1 MDDGCAVC
9 ADTLEWV
16 AYGPCGHR
24 EVCSTCIIRLR
35 FICDD
40 CRCCLCKSELKTI
53 FITKAMG
60 DFTKVINDFSAFA
73 ADPIEG
79 QVGPYWYHEGTQAYI
94 DDLDHYKMIK
104 AMCRLSCTVCDKK
117 DEQRNT
123 GSKRRAEFK
132 NIEHLKSHLLNR
144 HRLLMCSLCLEGRKE
159 LETMLEDCHQVF
171 MCEQKLYTRAQLKQH
186 IKTGDSEVDGSESER
201 GGFMGHPMCEF
212 CQNPFYGE
220 NELYLH
226 MSTEHYT
233 CHICQRRHPGR
244 YEYYRNYDDMEIHFR
259 QEHHLCEDEACLAK
273 KFIVFATESEL
284 KRHNAV
290 EHGGRRMSRS
300 KRNAAL
306 QIPIS
311 FQYRQSYE
319 QDHRVRR
326 HGSQSDSSDSQLS
339 LAMQASLATANAES
353 FHYTST
359 SGEVVVNNQETIG
372 IGSIVG
378 PFGAL
383 ATLDSEPS
391 SRYCQAL
398 GNSRN
403 GPLEDSSFPP
413 LTAASNSSQQKLRN
427 GSEGS
432 ARSSMAAC
440 LRRRNNGTLTV
451 PNTAQAWPVTSLQP
465 NMSATGSHQSRPAI
479 NFSHLSTNSSSSFKS
494 KHSRIKESLP
504 SSHVSSSQGTFF
516 GLTAN
521 FSSLSRSLVGT
532 SKVGHSAIASTPN
545 IVDGGFFDNSLS
557 NFPPVSSAH
566 VPKNAPTS
574 SQPSPKVE
582 DAQSANKAL
591 VEKIRASFEFDKDK
605 YSAFKGITAEYRQGV
620 INAEEYL
627 ACVHQFGL
635 SHLVLDIARLCPN
648 VQKQRELE
656 EAYNFNMTSSR
667 FHKNGPSN
675 DGGQSKN
682 IKRSKKGKEKC
693 EEDGISGL
701 KHALADGVYNGEKVL
716 QLNQKPYVEEAE
728 VLRKDGHHA
737 AKGKSKVFA
746 DEEANP
752 HFPRYSQTLLGSKNG
767 SQPAAGGS
775 NKNLASGGGGHKPR
789 KKASKFLR
797 NRLGDASAAQVPD
810 VGDSDPGP
818 GQIEEKADENR
829 EPPEGLPV
837 CGVWRNGG
845 GRRLMGMTQRK

>member
-1 MDDGCAVC
+1 MDDSCAVC

-40 CRCCLCKSELKTI
+40 CRCCLCKSEWKTI

-60 DFTKVINDFSAFA
+60 DYTKVINDLSAFA

-117 DEQRNT
+117 DEQWNG
-123 GSKRRAEFK
+123 GSKRRAELK
-132 NIEHLKSHLLNR
+132 NMEQLKSHLLNR
-144 HRLLMCSLCLEGRKE
+144 HRLLMCSLCLEGRK
-159 LETMLEDCHQVF
+159 VF
-171 MCEQKLYTRAQLKQH
+171 MCEQKLYTRAQLAQH
-186 IKTGDSEVDGSESER
+186 IETGDSEVDGSESER

-233 CHICQRRHPGR
+233 CHICQRRHPGQ

-273 KFIVFATESEL
+273 KFIVFASESEL

-290 EHGGRRMSRS
+290 EHGGRMSRS

-311 FQYRQSYE
+311 FQYRRSYE

-326 HGSQSDSSDSQLS
+326 HGSQSDLFDSQLS

-359 SGEVVVNNQETIG
+359 SGEVVVNNQETNG
-372 IGSIVG
+372 IASIVG
-378 PFGAL
+378 PFEAL

-391 SRYCQAL
+391 SRCCQAL

-403 GPLEDSSFPP
+403 GPLDDSSFPP

-451 PNTAQAWPVTSLQP
+451 PNTAQAWPAASLQP
-465 NMSATGSHQSRPAI
+465 KMSATGSHQSRPAI
-479 NFSHLSTNSSSSFKS
+479 NFSRLSRNSSSSSKS

-504 SSHVSSSQGTFF
+504 SGHVSSAQGTFL

-521 FSSLSRSLVGT
+521 FSSLSRSSVGT
-532 SKVGHSAIASTPN
+532 RKVSHSAAEPPN
-545 IVDGGFFDNSLS
+545 IVDRGFFVNSLS
-557 NFPPVSSAH
+557 NFPSVSSANA
-566 VPKNAPTS
+566 PKNAPTS

-605 YSAFKGITAEYRQGV
+605 YSAFKGITAEYRQGI

-627 ACVHQFGL
+627 AYVHQFGL
-635 SHLVLDIARLCPN
+635 SHLVLEIAGLCPN

-656 EAYNFNMTSSR
+656 EAYNFNMRRSR
-667 FHKNGPSN
+667 SHKTGPSN

-682 IKRSKKGKEKC
+682 IKTSKKGKEKC
-693 EEDGISGL
+693 GEVGISGL
-701 KHALADGVYNGEKVL
+701 KHALANGAYDGAKVL
-716 QLNQKPYVEEAE
+716 LLNQKPYVEEAE
-728 VLRKDGHHA
+728 VLRNDGRHA
-737 AKGKSKVFA
+737 AKGKFKVFA
-746 DEEANP
+746 DEEANS
-752 HFPRYSQTLLGSKNG
+752 HFPSYSQTQLGSNNG
-767 SQPAAGGS
+767 SQPAGGSS
-775 NKNLASGGGGHKPR
+775 NKNLPSGGGGNKPG

-797 NRLGDASAAQVPD
+797 NRLGDASAAQRPD

-818 GQIEEKADENR
+818 DQIEEKADENR

-845 GRRLMGMTQRK
+845 GRRLMAMNQGK